1 LKNFRARLMWEV
13 RLSAFAS
20 MRNSWRRFARLLAL
34 VFVGCAAA
42 ALAAC
47 GPTGEP
53 SFGAHDNPMAAPT
66 TPVQTQPL
74 NGSAAVGE
82 TLGAGPVRIGV
93 ILPLTQNGA
102 PSPVGSSLRNAAQL
116 AVEESGAN
124 DVTLMVLDDH
134 STPEGAAQAAQ
145 AAIGAGAELIIGP
158 LFAPSVREVGRVAK
172 AAGRPVI
179 AFSTDTSVASRG
191 VYLLSFLIEGYV
203 DRIVE
208 YAHSKGKKSLAVMA
222 PQTDYGNIAV
232 AEFQQVAS
240 RLGVRV
246 VTIAR
251 YAPGQAAN
259 AAKDV
264 AAVANQ
270 IDALFIPEQAD
281 GMDGVSAALTA
292 SGIKTQI
299 LGTGIWNDAR
309 VMKLPALQ
317 GAWFAAPENAGFNAF
332 AERYRAKFNSDPT
345 RLATLAYDAVSLVA
359 ALARTQG
366 QQRFQEKTLIN
377 ASGFNGADGVFRFR
391 ADGPDERGLAVLQI
405 SNGAASVVSPA
416 SRSFAGG

>member
-1 LKNFRARLMWEV
+1 M
-13 RLSAFAS
+13 SAFAS
-20 MRNSWRRFARLLAL
+20 MSNFGRLFARPVSLA
-34 VFVGCAAA
+34 FVGCAAL
-42 ALAAC
+42 ALAGC

-53 SFGAHDNPMAAPT
+53 RFDNSMAAPT

-74 NGSAAVGE
+74 NGSPAVGE

-93 ILPLTQNGA
+93 IVPLTQGGN
-102 PSPVGSSLRNAAQL
+102 PSPVGVSLRNAAQL
-116 AVEESGAN
+116 AVEESGAS

-134 STPEGAAQAAQ
+134 STPDGAAQAAQ
-145 AAIGAGAELIIGP
+145 AAIGAGAELIVGP
-158 LFAPSVREVGRVAK
+158 LFSQGVREVGRVAK

-191 VYLLSFLIEGYV
+191 VYLLSFLIEGHV
-203 DRIVE
+203 DRVLE
-208 YAHSKGKKSLAVMA
+208 YARSNGKKSFAAMA
-222 PQTDYGNIAV
+222 PQSDYGNVAI
-232 AEFQQVAS
+232 AEFQQAAS

-251 YAPGQAAN
+251 YAPGQAAG
-259 AAKDV
+259 AAKEI
-264 AAVANQ
+264 AGVANQ
-270 IDALFIPEQAD
+270 IDALFIPETAE
-281 GMDGVSAALTA
+281 GMESVNAALAA

-299 LGTGIWNDAR
+299 LGTGIWNEAR

-317 GAWFAAPENAGFNAF
+317 GAWFAAPENAGFSAF
-332 AERYRAKFNSDPT
+332 AERYRAKFKTDPT
-345 RLATLAYDAVSLVA
+345 RLATLCYDAVSLVA

-366 QQRFQEKTLIN
+366 AQRFSEKVLTN

-391 ADGPDERGLAVLQI
+391 PDGANERGLAVLQI

-416 SRSFAGG
+416 PRSFAGG